1 MGVSNQVLGLRD
13 RKKIQTRR
21 VIRNEAMRLIEENGY
36 ANTTVEQIAE
46 AAEVSPSTFFRYFP
60 SKEMVLMANDLD
72 QVTVKALEQQPSD
85 MPSLQAFRRA
95 LEITMATLSE
105 DQWRFERARLRM
117 VLSIPEL
124 MAAQFDEYRRT
135 VAMLTEAD
143 CRRIG
148 REPDDFEVR
157 VFFGALAG
165 GLMAVL
171 DQAHGVSERMLR
183 ALNFMEAGMPLGATN
198 GNSAPTSSPDD
209 RRSTP

>member
-1 MGVSNQVLGLRD
+1 MRD

-21 VIRNEAMRLIEENGY
+21 AIRNEAMRLIEENGY

-72 QVTVKALEQQPSD
+72 LVTIRALEQQPAD
-85 MPSLQAFRRA
+85 LPSLQAFRRA

-105 DQWRFERARLRM
+105 DEWRFERARLRM

-124 MAAQFDEYRRT
+124 KAAQFEEYRST
-135 VAMLTEAD
+135 VAALTAAD
-143 CRRIG
+143 CRRTG
-148 REPDDFEVR
+148 RAPDDFEVR
-157 VFFGALAG
+157 VFVGALAG

-171 DQAHGVSERMLR
+171 DQASGVPERMYR
-183 ALNFMEAGMPLGATN
+183 ALDFMEAGMPLRGN
-198 GNSAPTSSPDD
+198 GDS
-209 RRSTP
+209 

>member
-13 RKKIQTRR
+13 RKKIRTRR
-21 VIRNEAMRLIEENGY
+21 VIRNEAMRLIAENGY

-72 QVTVKALEQQPSD
+72 LVTVRALEQQPAD
-85 MPSLQAFRRA
+85 LPSLQAFRRA

-105 DQWRFERARLRM
+105 DEWRFERARLRM

-124 MAAQFDEYRRT
+124 KAAQFEEYRST
-135 VAMLTEAD
+135 VAALTAAD
-143 CRRIG
+143 CRRTG
-148 REPDDFEVR
+148 RAPDDFEVR
-157 VFFGALAG
+157 VFVGALAG

-171 DQAHGVSERMLR
+171 DQASGVPERMYR
-183 ALNFMEAGMPLGATN
+183 ALDFMEAGMPLRGN
-198 GNSAPTSSPDD
+198 GDS
-209 RRSTP
+209 